1 MISGRASQYDQM
13 PGAFPSDD
21 EEEYTEED
29 FLEMMNDVTRQYS
42 RSPHCM
48 AKRLTSDRRNR
59 Q

>member
-1 MISGRASQYDQM
+1 MMSGRASQYDQM

-29 FLEMMNDVTRQYS
+29 FLEMMNDVTRLYT
-42 RSPHCM
+42 RLLPCM
-48 AKRLTSDRRNR
+48 ARRLTSNRRNR

>member
-1 MISGRASQYDQM
+1 MQSRRASQYDQM

-29 FLEMMNDVTRQYS
+29 FLEMMNDVTRQYT
-42 RSPHCM
+42 RSPRCM
-48 AKRLTSDRRNR
+48 AKRLTSNRGNR